1 MILAIQ
7 SERYYKQKKTGFRRA
22 GLTKGQRNLLT
33 VIIVMKR
40 TVEILVFIATG
51 GILFGIWIKSMPLVR
66 FIGFCGMFAIILP
79 ALVTVYLVYRL
90 KKQIGYNIYYFR
102 DAYRSR

>member
-7 SERYYKQKKTGFRRA
+7 KERYYKQKKTGFRRT
-22 GLTKGQRNLLT
+22 GLTKGQRNLLN

-40 TVEILVFIATG
+40 AVEILVCIATG
-51 GILFGIWIKSMPLVR
+51 GILVGIWIKSMPLVR
-66 FIGFCGMFAIILP
+66 FIGFFGMLAIILS

-90 KKQIGYNIYYFR
+90 KKQLGYNIYYFK
-102 DAYRSR
+102 DANRGR